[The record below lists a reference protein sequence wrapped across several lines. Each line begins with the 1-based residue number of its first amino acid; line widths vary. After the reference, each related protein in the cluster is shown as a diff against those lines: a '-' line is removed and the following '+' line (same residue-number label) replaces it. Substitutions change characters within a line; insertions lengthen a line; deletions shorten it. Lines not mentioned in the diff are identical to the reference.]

1 MFRKYLFFFFLFFS
15 FSSFTQNV
23 FDLGVRQIEI
33 FFSQPNW
40 NDTLHAY
47 YSNNQ
52 DQRLIADSI
61 IIDGEVDQNVGIK
74 YFGNSSYNTNNVKN
88 PIDIQLDYIQN
99 GQSIDRYNRLKLSNG
114 FRDPSFVREIL
125 AYEIASDY
133 MPAPKATYANVYI
146 NGNLIGLYSCIQSVD
161 DDFTNENFYER
172 RGPLF
177 QLKNTGIS
185 VPGCSGQLGIFKYY
199 SDTNCYQKSYDMLSS
214 NDWQKLGN
222 FLDTF
227 NNHFSDVEV
236 VMDIDR
242 ALWFMAFENLI
253 VALDGPINS
262 IAENLYLFK
271 DNNGRF
277 SPVLWDMN
285 MSFGSFAAGLSN
297 PVTNNDL
304 QELAV
309 FHESANINNKLTNK
323 IFSNERYKKMYIA
336 HMRTILNEKF
346 ANSFYLNRASFL
358 QSLILN
364 DFNSDP
370 NSFYNQ
376 TQFTDNLNSS
386 VGLNPVIG
394 LRN

>member
-1 MFRKYLFFFFLFFS
+1 
-15 FSSFTQNV
+15 
-23 FDLGVRQIEI
+23 
-33 FFSQPNW
+33 
-40 NDTLHAY
+40 
-47 YSNNQ
+47 
-52 DQRLIADSI
+52 
-61 IIDGEVDQNVGIK
+61 
-74 YFGNSSYNTNNVKN
+74 
-88 PIDIQLDYIQN
+88 
-99 GQSIDRYNRLKLSNG
+99 
-114 FRDPSFVREIL
+114 
-125 AYEIASDY
+125 

-285 MSFGSFAAGLSN
+285 MSFGSFL
-297 PVTNNDL
+297 L
-304 QELAV
+304 QD
-309 FHESANINNKLTNK
+309 
-323 IFSNERYKKMYIA
+323 YQ
-336 HMRTILNEKF
+336 IL
-346 ANSFYLNRASFL
+346 
-358 QSLILN
+358 
-364 DFNSDP
+364 
-370 NSFYNQ
+370 
-376 TQFTDNLNSS
+376 
-386 VGLNPVIG
+386 
-394 LRN
+394 